1 MAKVLV
7 KKDNPAVVACNAT
20 AAEIVA
26 CLRATL
32 PPVFARRDV
41 PKYFGSSLPVGT
53 IANMGKSG
61 PPYVRRRRH
70 AIYSKESFLAWYES
84 WLMNADHN
92 KS

>member
-1 MAKVLV
+1 MANVPV
-7 KKDNPAVVACNAT
+7 TKDNPTVEGGKAA

-61 PPYVRRRRH
+61 PPYICRRRH
-70 AIYSKESFLAWYES
+70 AIYSKVSFLVWYED
-84 WLMNADHN
+84 WLLNASN
-92 KS
+92 NNS